1 MQDIHTDRQSGF
13 AHPLTSAR
21 GIGAFVWATLE
32 KPEVGTAIEWL
43 SKRSRSGQPLVFPTG
58 ECQSRWVHAAS
69 INSEIKIN
77 NSAMERDNDT
87 VE

>member
-13 AHPLTSAR
+13 ALPLTGAR
-21 GIGAFVWATLE
+21 GIGAFVWAALE
-32 KPEVGTAIEWL
+32 KPEIGVAIEWL
-43 SKRSRSGQPLVFPTG
+43 GKRSGSGQPPVFPTG
-58 ECQSRWVHAAS
+58 KCQSRWFHAAS
-69 INSEIKIN
+69 IESRVKIN